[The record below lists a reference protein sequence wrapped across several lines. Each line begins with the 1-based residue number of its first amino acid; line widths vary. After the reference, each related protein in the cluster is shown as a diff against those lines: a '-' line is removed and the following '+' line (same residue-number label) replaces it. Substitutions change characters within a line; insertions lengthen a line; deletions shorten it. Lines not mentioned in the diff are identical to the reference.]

1 MRFPWQKKERVPKRR
16 KKRTNPSPLA
26 VARAFA
32 DAAKVLAPGHGF
44 NSERSQRAENGGR
57 P

>member
-1 MRFPWQKKERVPKRR
+1 MIRDRLYVVPFE
-16 KKRTNPSPLA
+16 LQEA
-26 VARAFA
+26 QI
-32 DAAKVLAPGHGF
+32 KVLAPGHGF

>member
-32 DAAKVLAPGHGF
+32 DAAKAVEKAAKEL
-44 NSERSQRAENGGR
+44 RRL
-57 P
+57 